1 MLLNRVVDWFRENAW
16 AIAALTVP
24 WLGAIFTGEAILLFV
39 PVALAVGYLLQPRQ
53 LWPLWLWT
61 LAVIWVVNAVAAV
74 VDPESWSESGE
85 TAVSFFFESL
95 VFLAVLVLLPLWL
108 GRFVAR
114 ALDRRRAA

>member
-1 MLLNRVVDWFRENAW
+1 MRVNRLAEWFRENAW
-16 AIAALTVP
+16 AIVALTVP
-24 WLGAIFTGEAILLFV
+24 WLGAILAGEALLLFV

-61 LAVIWVVNAVAAV
+61 LAVIWVVNAIAAV
-74 VDPESWSESGE
+74 VDPESMRESGE
-85 TAVSFFFESL
+85 TAGSFFFESL
-95 VFLAVLVLLPLWL
+95 LFMAALVLLPLWL